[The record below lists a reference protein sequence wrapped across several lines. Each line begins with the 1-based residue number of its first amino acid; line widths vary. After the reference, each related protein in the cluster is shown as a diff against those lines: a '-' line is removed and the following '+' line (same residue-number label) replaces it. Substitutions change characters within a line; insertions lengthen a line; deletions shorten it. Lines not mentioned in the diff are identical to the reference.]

1 MNLEW
6 QLDEEEGPLKADN
19 LMGYLS
25 LGSGDG
31 LIEEHDIYLD
41 SWLLAL
47 INGLKGVEAGKRTPV
62 QIEEELYPLTFE
74 PEGAGFQVTFQA
86 ASVTIPDTAAFR
98 KLLYS
103 TCREFMRD
111 VFSRL
116 EGPRNEP
123 LMCLYDF
130 AGKNTTPPGP

>member
-1 MNLEW
+1 MNLHW
-6 QLDEEEGPLKADN
+6 QLDEEEGSLKADN

-47 INGLKGVEAGKRTPV
+47 VEGLHGVETGKRSPV
-62 QIEEELYPLTFE
+62 QIEEELYPLIFE
-74 PEGAGFQVTFQA
+74 PEGAGFQVSFQA
-86 ASVTIPDTAAFR
+86 ATVTIPDTAAFR
-98 KLLYS
+98 KLLDS
-103 TCREFMRD
+103 TCREFLRT

-116 EGPRNEP
+116 EGPRNET
-123 LMCLYDF
+123 LMRLYDF
-130 AGKNTTPPGP
+130 AGKPSTPPAR

>member
-1 MNLEW
+1 MNLQW
-6 QLDEEEGPLKADN
+6 QLDEEEGRLKADN
-19 LMGYLS
+19 LMGFITI
-25 LGSGDG
+25 GSGDG

-47 INGLKGVEAGKRTPV
+47 IDGLKGVEAGKQTPV
-62 QIEEELYPLTFE
+62 QIEEELYPLLFE
-74 PEGAGFQVTFQA
+74 PEGAGFQITFQA
-86 ASVTIPDTAAFR
+86 ATVTIPNTAEFK
-98 KLLYS
+98 KLLFS

-130 AGKNTTPPGP
+130 AGKPNQTAP

>member
-6 QLDEEEGPLKADN
+6 QLDEEQGRLKANN
-19 LMGYLS
+19 LMGYIS
-25 LGSGDG
+25 IGSGDG

-47 INGLKGVEAGKRTPV
+47 VDGLKGVKAGKQTPV
-62 QIEEELYPLTFE
+62 QIEEELYPLLFE
-74 PEGAGFQVTFQA
+74 PEGEGFQITFQA
-86 ASVTIPDTAAFR
+86 ATVTIPSTAAFG
-98 KLLYS
+98 KLLFS
-103 TCREFMRD
+103 SCREFLREA
-111 VFSRL
+111 FSRL

-130 AGKNTTPPGP
+130 AGKPNQTAP